1 MKILRWV
8 IIGLLASLCVLA
20 GVVGFFVTNRSAL
33 PDFPANG
40 RELSSTDARS
50 STLKVLFLGTSSM
63 LWTDGKTS
71 WMLDGFFSR
80 QPVLDVML
88 KKLDV
93 IRPRVDETA
102 QKAFES
108 LQVPPVLSAVFVA
121 HSHYDHSMD
130 APYLTQQYGGRVMG
144 SGSTQQI
151 ALGQGLDKER
161 THLLTEGTWE
171 KVGDFRIQAIR
182 SAHAPTGFTGGF
194 NTKPLT
200 LPAHALAF
208 KEGVSYMFAV
218 KHKSQPDSVL
228 AIIQPSAGF
237 IPGQTKGIQ
246 TDTVFL
252 GVGGLGKL
260 KESQIEAYWQEL
272 VVHPKAKQVYL
283 IHWDDFTQ
291 PLLQG
296 ASPTPLQPMPK
307 AMDNFEKSAAVL
319 KRLAQQDGVHLSLLQ
334 SFQQIN
340 LSPTRGSVPPI

>member
-1 MKILRWV
+1 MKILRWILV
-8 IIGLLASLCVLA
+8 FLLASLCVLA
-20 GVVGFFVTNRSAL
+20 GVVGYFVTSRSAL
-33 PDFPANG
+33 PDFSATNAG
-40 RELSSTDARS
+40 VTSVDKS
-50 STLKVLFLGTSSM
+50 KVKMIFLGTSSM
-63 LWTDGKTS
+63 LWTDGKTN

-88 KKLDV
+88 KKIDV
-93 IRPRVDETA
+93 VRPRVDETA
-102 QKAFES
+102 QKAFDD
-108 LQVPPVLSAVFVA
+108 LKVPPFLAAVFVA

-130 APYLTQQYGGRVMG
+130 APYLAKRYGGQVMG

-161 THLLTEGTWE
+161 THLLTEGSTE
-171 KVGDFRIQAIR
+171 QLGDFQIQAIR

-208 KEGVSYMFAV
+208 KEGVSYMFVV
-218 KHKSQPDSVL
+218 KHISQPQSVL

-237 IPGQTKGIQ
+237 IPGQTKGIK
-246 TDTVFL
+246 TDRVFL

-272 VVHPKAKQVYL
+272 VGNTLAKQVYL

-291 PLLQG
+291 PLLLG
-296 ASPTPLQPMPK
+296 ASPLPLQPMPK
-307 AMDNFEKSAAVL
+307 AMDNFEKSAEVL
-319 KRLAQQDGVHLSLLQ
+319 KRLAKRDGVNLFLLQ
-334 SFQQIN
+334 SFQQT
-340 LSPTRGSVPPI
+340 SF